1 MVLKLDPNDIETLFN
16 KGNIQMELGNYEEAI
31 KSFNNLLK
39 IDPDDIET
47 LSDKGKALIKI
58 KKISRS
64 FEMH

>member
-47 LSDKGKALIKI
+47 LSDK
-58 KKISRS
+58 
-64 FEMH
+64 